1 MADSFLLSQPFIDK
15 IRSTI
20 DRVDGTPLPGA
31 GGTKRGPLLEDPG
44 VQSISGAIFRIGTFD
59 GEWTKG
65 STKTVTLT
73 HSGTSATVTATNL
86 FVDVNS
92 AANSGVNCALA
103 KDGGT
108 WYLIASEC

>member
-1 MADSFLLSQPFIDK
+1 MPDSFLLSQDFIGK

-20 DRVDGTPLPGA
+20 DRVDGTPLPGDKRSPIPTVID
-31 GGTKRGPLLEDPG
+31 GGG
-44 VQSISGAIFRIGTFD
+44 QSPRTFRIGTFD
-59 GEWTKG
+59 GAWTKG